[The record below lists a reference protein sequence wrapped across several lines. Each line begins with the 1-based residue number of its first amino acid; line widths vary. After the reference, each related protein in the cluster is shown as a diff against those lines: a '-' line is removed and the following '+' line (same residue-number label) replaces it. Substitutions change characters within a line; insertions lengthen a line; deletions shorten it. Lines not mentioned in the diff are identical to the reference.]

1 MASRTMVSAFV
12 RRGGQAHATVGD
24 GNEGRWPVGE
34 GIEELESR
42 NVAAPLPLP
51 AAQPTPVVA
60 AHRAVARCR
69 CPAARRATQ
78 LACIGGRRERTSG
91 GIVAEERKKEW
102 GKKKGKKKRKKKE
115 KKEKENI
122 NELFVFINCDL

>member
-51 AAQPTPVVA
+51 AAQPTPSPAVA
-60 AHRAVARCR
+60 APPHAE
-69 CPAARRATQ
+69 PPSL
-78 LACIGGRRERTSG
+78 LASVGGERERP
-91 GIVAEERKKEW
+91 VELWRRKERKKEW
-102 GKKKGKKKRKKKE
+102 GKKKERKKKRKE
-115 KKEKENI
+115 KRKNK
-122 NELFVFINCDL
+122 

>member
-1 MASRTMVSAFV
+1 MVSAFV

-51 AAQPTPVVA
+51 AAQLTPVVA

-91 GIVAEERKKEW
+91 GIVAEERKKERM
-102 GKKKGKKKRKKKE
+102 GKEKG
-115 KKEKENI
+115 KKEKERKKEKI